1 MRYLLYTI
9 VFFLLISC
17 DKEPEASYIEGNA
30 LGTTYHIIAYDNQ
43 SIREFTRRVDSVFN
57 AVNQSIS
64 TYVED
69 SDISK
74 INRGDSSVVVDK
86 MFKDNL
92 NFSKKINRNT
102 QGYFDPTVGNIVN
115 LYGFGAEK
123 LTQEID
129 SSVVDSMMQYV
140 GIEKVTLKDGN
151 RIKKENPNI
160 YLEFNAIGKGYAVDK
175 VADFLK
181 AQNIENF
188 LVEVGGE
195 IYAQGKNL
203 GSNKKWR
210 VGIDNPLQKSDKREI
225 SSVITLQ
232 NKAMATS
239 GNYRKFRIDS
249 VTGQKY
255 VHTINPK
262 TGFPNKTKILSA
274 TVIAQNCALADG
286 YATAFMAMGL
296 AEAKQIIKD
305 INAIEV
311 LLIYDDNG
319 ELKNFSTK
327 GFETLS
333 VD

>member
-1 MRYLLYTI
+1 MRYLLYTLG
-9 VFFLLISC
+9 FFLLIGC
-17 DKEPEASYIEGNA
+17 DKEPEATYIEGNA
-30 LGTTYHIIAYDNQ
+30 LGTTYHIIAYDKQ
-43 SIREFTRRVDSVFN
+43 SIRDFTKRVDSVFN

-64 TYVED
+64 TYVES

-74 INRGDSSVVVDK
+74 INRGDTSVVIDK
-86 MFKDNL
+86 MFRDNL
-92 NFSKKINRNT
+92 KFSKEIHSKT
-102 QGYFDPTVGNIVN
+102 KGYFDPTVGNIVN

-123 LTQEID
+123 LTKEID

-140 GIEKVTLKDGN
+140 GIEKVTLEDN
-151 RIKKENPNI
+151 RIKKEIPNI

-203 GSNKKWR
+203 ASNKKWR
-210 VGIDNPLQKSDKREI
+210 VGIDNPLQKDDKREI
-225 SSVITLQ
+225 SSVIALQ

-249 VTGQKY
+249 LTGQKY

-262 TGFPNKTKILSA
+262 TGYPNKTKILSV
-274 TVIAQNCALADG
+274 TVIAQNCAMADG
-286 YATAFMAMGL
+286 YATAFMAMSL

-327 GFETLS
+327 GFEALS